1 MTVSFAI
8 FVALY
13 SYNSPVGN
21 DLVDGLRDAV
31 GVVIKTNVA
40 QHHSS
45 RQDQSSW
52 VGLVLA
58 LDVETDVTA
67 TGLENGDVA
76 AHVASGDDTGTTNK
90 ASTNVGQDTSVQVG
104 HDHNIELLWPRD
116 ALHGGVVDN
125 HVVGLESGVV
135 LTDPLDG
142 VAEETIGKLHDVGL
156 VDAGDLL
163 AVVGK
168 GKGKGELGNALRLL
182 AGNNF
187 ERLDDAR
194 DGLVLKAR
202 VLALGVLTDDA
213 EVDVLVAR
221 LVAGDVL
228 EEDNGGVDVELL
240 AESDVEGAVAGAL
253 DGRVEDTLETEL
265 VALERGDGLAEE
277 LLGVDVARVDTR
289 DINLLPLNGHIVRLE
304 DLLDRLGDLSTD
316 SVTCACSISRLFAF
330 YRRLSR
336 VPGIRVTVYLPP
348 NFVGLKISWPTVAIA
363 VAASESAS
371 SHALRGSSHTSSG
384 HGGRPS

>member
-1 MTVSFAI
+1 MVVSFN
-8 FVALY
+8 ALVVLC
-13 SYNSPVGN
+13 SDNLPVSN
-21 DLVDGLRDAV
+21 DLVDRLRDAV

-40 QHHSS
+40 QHHGGG
-45 RQDQSSW
+45 QDQSSR

-67 TGLENGDVA
+67 TGLEDGDVA
-76 AHVASGDDTGTTNK
+76 AHVAARDDTGATDK
-90 ASTNVGQDTSVQVG
+90 SSTNVGQDTSVQVW
-104 HDHNIELLWPRD
+104 HHHNIELLWPRD

-125 HVVGLESGVV
+125 HVVGLEGGVV
-135 LTDPLDG
+135 LADPLDG
-142 VAEETIGKLHDVGL
+142 VAEQTIGKLHDVGL

-182 AGNNF
+182 TGDDL

-194 DGLVLKAR
+194 DGLVLETR

-221 LVAGDVL
+221 LVARDVL
-228 EEDNGGVDVELL
+228 EEDNGGIDVELL

-253 DGRVEDTLETEL
+253 NGSVEDTLETKL
-265 VALERGDGLAEE
+265 VALERCNRLAEE
-277 LLGVDVARVDTR
+277 LLRVDVARVDTR
-289 DINLLPLNGHIVRLE
+289 DIDLLPLNRHVVRLE

-316 SVTCACSISRLFAF
+316 TITCACSISRLFC
-330 YRRLSR
+330 
-336 VPGIRVTVYLPP
+336 
-348 NFVGLKISWPTVAIA
+348 
-363 VAASESAS
+363 
-371 SHALRGSSHTSSG
+371 
-384 HGGRPS
+384 